1 MGGGIRA
8 RWQAAGHEVVAYDE
22 DAARRDVDGLPTLVA
37 RLAAPRAVW
46 VMVPAGAATD
56 ATISTLAG
64 LLSPGDV
71 LIDGGNSNYKDSI
84 RRGAA
89 LAERGMHFIDSGTSG
104 GIWGERNGYCVMVGG
119 SGEAIAL
126 ARPLF
131 EVLVEE
137 GGWLHVGPVG
147 AGHFVK
153 MVHNGIEYGLMQA
166 YAEGFALLRA
176 YDTQLDL
183 ERIAGLWQHGSVVRS
198 WLLELAEQAF
208 AANADL
214 DDIRGVV
221 DDSGEGR
228 WTVQE
233 GVERGV
239 PLDVITLALFNRFQS
254 RDDNSFANR
263 VLAALR
269 REFGGHAVHTG

>member
-131 EVLVEE
+131 EALVEE